1 MSRRTR
7 GPSAST
13 PARRA
18 EIVRAASASIAEHG
32 YERASLRDIAARANV
47 THAALL
53 RHFASKDELLL
64 AALAQR
70 DEDDE
75 ELARRIMG
83 SKVPAEQVLSTV
95 LREEFAHPDQQ
106 RNWLAIAVAATNP
119 DHPAHDFFIE
129 RRERIRAHLSSGRLG
144 TAHDSEELTADE
156 KVTMV
161 MAMVDG
167 LRIQALLDPSAR
179 PCRCSRRSCDSSPR
193 PRSPDRIRI
202 DGSWRRTV
210 PRAGQ
215 PSSRRGPSTP

>member
-1 MSRRTR
+1 MTATPVTEPGVTAKARRTR

-18 EIVRAASASIAEHG
+18 EIIRAASASIAEHG

-53 RHFASKDELLL
+53 RHFASKDALLL
-64 AALAQR
+64 AALALR

-83 SKVPAEQVLSTV
+83 SKVPSEQVLSTV

-106 RNWLAIAVAATNP
+106 RNWLSIAVAATNP

-129 RRERIRAHLSSGRLG
+129 RRERLRAHLSSGRLG

-167 LRIQALLDPSAR
+167 LRIQAMLDPQRETR
-179 PCRCSRRSCDSSPR
+179 PLLETFMRLIATPGDPR
-193 PRSPDRIRI
+193 P
-202 DGSWRRTV
+202 
-210 PRAGQ
+210 
-215 PSSRRGPSTP
+215 

>member
-1 MSRRTR
+1 MTATTAGSPDAAEKSRRTR

-18 EIVRAASASIAEHG
+18 EIIRAASASIAEHG

-53 RHFASKDELLL
+53 RHFASKDELLV

-75 ELARRIMG
+75 ELARRMM
-83 SKVPAEQVLSTV
+83 SSSVPAEQVLSTV
-95 LREEFAHPDQQ
+95 LREEFTHPDQQ

-119 DHPAHDFFIE
+119 DHPAHDFFIA
-129 RRERIRAHLSSGRLG
+129 RRERLRAHLSSGRLG
-144 TAHDSEELTADE
+144 TTQDSEELTADE

-161 MAMVDG
+161 MAMMDG
-167 LRIQALLDPSAR
+167 LRIQALLDPTRQTLPLLETFMRLIA
-179 PCRCSRRSCDSSPR
+179 
-193 PRSPDRIRI
+193 
-202 DGSWRRTV
+202 
-210 PRAGQ
+210 
-215 PSSRRGPSTP
+215 TPESV

>member
-1 MSRRTR
+1 MTAATANVPQSPAASRRTR

-18 EIVRAASASIAEHG
+18 EIIRAASASIAEHG

-53 RHFASKDELLL
+53 RHFASKDALLL

-75 ELARRIMG
+75 ELARRIMS
-83 SKVPAEQVLSTV
+83 SKVPSEQVLSTV
-95 LREEFAHPDQQ
+95 LREEFTHPEQQ

-119 DHPAHDFFIE
+119 EHPAHDFFIG
-129 RRERIRAHLSSGRLG
+129 RRQRLRAYLSSGRLG

-167 LRIQALLDPSAR
+167 LRIQALLDPSLETLPLLETFMRLIA
-179 PCRCSRRSCDSSPR
+179 
-193 PRSPDRIRI
+193 
-202 DGSWRRTV
+202 
-210 PRAGQ
+210 
-215 PSSRRGPSTP
+215 TPGES

>member
-1 MSRRTR
+1 VTTTPVTEPGATARARRTR

-18 EIVRAASASIAEHG
+18 EIIRAASASIAEHG

-53 RHFASKDELLL
+53 RHFASKDALLL
-64 AALAQR
+64 AALALR

-83 SKVPAEQVLSTV
+83 SKVPSEQVLSTV

-106 RNWLAIAVAATNP
+106 RNWLSIAVAATNP

-129 RRERIRAHLSSGRLG
+129 RRERLRAHLSSGRLG

-167 LRIQALLDPSAR
+167 LRIQALLDPQRETLPLLETFMRLIATPGETR
-179 PCRCSRRSCDSSPR
+179 P
-193 PRSPDRIRI
+193 
-202 DGSWRRTV
+202 
-210 PRAGQ
+210 
-215 PSSRRGPSTP
+215 